1 MRLRPLVA
9 ACFLLGLSA
18 CGRDEG
24 PLTPLDYVP
33 ADTPYVM
40 GAIDPPPA
48 DFSERWLEA
57 AAPAMDLYRDLLNK
71 SIAEFEAKVQAA
83 APPESEVPVEEGE
96 ADEDEAQAVSD
107 AEQEAEQ
114 ARALLKV
121 LKAFAAELEGR
132 DARQLMDAWGLSLTP
147 RSALYGIDLVPVM
160 RVELAEADKFRAGV
174 ERVSSA
180 AGHSLM
186 QSRIGEL
193 DYWYFD
199 PPDAEVPLRV
209 IVALQNKQLVATL
222 TPRDADEGVLRRL
235 LGLDLPERSLLEAE
249 SLQDLNKRLGFVP
262 YGSGYLD
269 HARIFELLA
278 QPMSPTQSAFL
289 QAMKAQPEPLS
300 EACLDEGRAL
310 TRAWP
315 RTVLGYTRFDAS
327 GYTMRAVVEAPQTVM
342 ADLKT
347 TLAPTPGLLEAA
359 SALASFSLAIKVDAL
374 PPLASKWAAAVAAQP
389 WTCEALAPMNEAF
402 AQLGQGLQNPA
413 VYAVGP
419 TANSVHVMLS
429 KLELPTDEDGTPE
442 FEGSLLIGSPNPQ
455 GLVAM
460 ARNFVPQLAE
470 FRLETDAAPV
480 ALPTLP
486 DAPVEMPMFGAASAQ
501 ALGIA
506 FGESAAAR
514 LPQQLKVDAGS
525 AQPLIQFSYDGAFY
539 GRMMKQVME
548 RAETD
553 PDAPDMSAM
562 FEFYEQVL
570 GRVDGQLLFTD
581 QGIEFVSS
589 ADMP

>member
-9 ACFLLGLSA
+9 ACLLLGLSA
-18 CGRDEG
+18 CGRDQG

-40 GAIDPPPA
+40 GAIEPPPGA
-48 DFSERWLEA
+48 LSEHWLETW
-57 AAPAMDLYRDLLNK
+57 APLMDLQRELLAK
-71 SIAEFEAKVQAA
+71 SIAEFEAKTQAA
-83 APPESEVPVEEGE
+83 AQLESESEDAEAGE
-96 ADEDEAQAVSD
+96 DDAAD
-107 AEQEAEQ
+107 AEQKAEQ

-132 DARQLMDAWGLSLTP
+132 DARQLVDAWGLSLTP
-147 RSALYGIDLVPVM
+147 RSAIYGIDLVPVM
-160 RVELAEADKFRAGV
+160 RVELADAAKFRASV

-180 AGHSLM
+180 AGHSL
-186 QSRIGEL
+186 QQARIGEL

-199 PPDAEVPLRV
+199 PPDAEVPLRA
-209 IVALQNKQLVATL
+209 ILALQDNQLVATL
-222 TPRDADEGVLRRL
+222 TPREADEGVLRRL
-235 LGLDLPERSLLEAE
+235 LGLELPERSLSEAETLEA
-249 SLQDLNKRLGFVP
+249 LNKRLGFVP
-262 YGSGYLD
+262 YGSGYFD
-269 HARIFELLA
+269 HARTFELLA
-278 QPMSPTQSAFL
+278 QPMSPTQAAFL
-289 QAMKAQPEPLS
+289 KAMEVEPEPLS
-300 EACLDEGRAL
+300 EACLAEGRAL

-327 GYTMRAVVEAPQTVM
+327 GYSMRAIVEAPQTVM
-342 ADLKT
+342 SDLKT
-347 TLAPTPGLLEAA
+347 TLAPTPGLADAA

-374 PPLASKWAAAVAAQP
+374 PPLASKWAAAVAAKP

-419 TANSVHVMLS
+419 TANSLHVMLS

-525 AQPLIQFSYDGAFY
+525 TQPLIQFSYDGAFY

-548 RAETD
+548 RAEQD

-562 FEFYEQVL
+562 FDLYEKML
-570 GRVDGQLLFTD
+570 GRVEGRLLFTD

-589 ADMP
+589 AEMGEG